1 MAEANRLTRSF
12 LLSLG
17 PQSTGCQSLNIL
29 QDGNMLDH
37 SRKVLKEPFG
47 MELVARAEE
56 MELLRD
62 VEIEVLGGENI
73 SSLLN
78 GFVEFSN
85 CLGM

>member
-12 LLSLG
+12 LFSLG

-29 QDGNMLDH
+29 QDGNVLDH
-37 SRKVLKEPFG
+37 SRKAVKEPFG

-62 VEIEVLGGENI
+62 VEIEVLGGGGGEY
-73 SSLLN
+73 
-78 GFVEFSN
+78 
-85 CLGM
+85 